1 MAGSRLKELLGGPVV
16 KKIHKAHGKGILDR
30 ASAFDSGPCPRIPT
44 GIFMLDY
51 ALGGGWAVGNVNVS
65 WGHKSSTKTTT
76 YLRSIANAQKMCRGC
91 WKFRPCGC
99 DREEAPLVCFLD
111 VEGTLDK
118 TWAKRMGVDLDELG
132 YSKPEYAE
140 QTLDIAEALIRNG
153 ADVLCLDSLAFLTPS
168 KEIEQSVAKETVGL
182 QARLIGKGTRKFVA
196 AINTVGN
203 ETGMPPTL
211 LFTNQV
217 RMKVGVMFGNPETQ
231 PGGLANGFASAIEVK
246 LGAGKYEM
254 DEILGQP
261 VAAEFR
267 YRVEKNKVSAAR
279 MQGEFK
285 MYMADTE
292 FRKVGDP
299 MNEADMVSMGEKIG
313 LVEGSGSSWSALGE
327 KYKGKSKIT
336 QRLLEDPEF
345 YAKMYAALMTILLA
359 D

>member
-1 MAGSRLKELLGGPVV
+1 MGSRLKELLGGPVV
-16 KKIHKAHGKGILDR
+16 KKIQKVHGKGILDQ
-30 ASAFDSGPCPRIPT
+30 ASKFNDGPCPRIPT

-51 ALGGGWAVGNVNVS
+51 ALGGGWAVGHVNVA

-76 YLRSIANAQKMCRGC
+76 YLKSIAHAQKMCRGC

-99 DREEAPLVCFLD
+99 DVDEAPLVCFLD

-118 TWAKRMGVDLDELG
+118 PWAARMGVDLDEMG

-153 ADVLCLDSLAFLTPS
+153 ADILCLDSLAFLTPS

-182 QARLIGKGTRKFVA
+182 QARIIGKGTRKFVS
-196 AINTVGN
+196 AINTVSN

-246 LGAGKYEM
+246 FRASKYDM
-254 DEILGQP
+254 DELLGHP
-261 VAAEFR
+261 ISALFG
-267 YRVEKNKVSAAR
+267 YRVEKNKVSAAK

-285 MYMADTE
+285 MYLTDTE
-292 FRKVGDP
+292 HRKIGDP
-299 MNEADMVSMGEKIG
+299 MNESPMVTMGEKLG
-313 LVEGSGSSWSALGE
+313 LVEGSGSSWKALGE
-327 KYKGKSKIT
+327 KFKGKSKIV

-345 YAKMYAALMTILLA
+345 YTKMYAALMANLLP